1 MNVTDYRGN
10 SATLLRAYRRRIV
23 SLTLLSLLLVF
34 LFSMPAKAHE
44 YWLYPLGDQ
53 WEVGGVLALD
63 IRNGDNFVGSAF
75 PYDPSGLERGSLIT
89 PTHDGKKELSG
100 RLGDYPAV
108 KFQVDEPGLH
118 LVSLET
124 TRRNLTYDSLC
135 KFETFLDYHG
145 ITDVLARHE
154 QRGLSESDVVEHY
167 YRFCKALVLVN
178 ANEVAELSR
187 QNGLADT
194 ALSNQVAPE
203 SENTDTALEA
213 QGQRLEI
220 VALNNPIGAEQL
232 RLQLQFEGQP
242 LGNRQIELFHENAE
256 KLTARNTAVSDTN
269 GYVTFDVSGEGN
281 YLVNS
286 VHVLEPDDGSEA
298 DWISL
303 WSSLFFK
310 QPS

>member
-154 QRGLSESDVVEHY
+154 QRGLSESD
-167 YRFCKALVLVN
+167 
-178 ANEVAELSR
+178 
-187 QNGLADT
+187 
-194 ALSNQVAPE
+194 
-203 SENTDTALEA
+203 
-213 QGQRLEI
+213 
-220 VALNNPIGAEQL
+220 
-232 RLQLQFEGQP
+232 LQLQFEGQP